1 MLNAN
6 ERYTIDTVA
15 VLGYLADRLP
25 SRADRVFQKAEDGRA
40 ELVVPSITLGETLYT
55 LLKGKEVFGV
65 RIPMEKLSV
74 FYDVVESRGSLR
86 LEDLNLN
93 GWRDVASV
101 CAPGASRPD
110 DCCNPPAV
118 GFEGDSNRRPR
129 DFGSRRNRNHLVRD
143 QDCSRVA

>member
-1 MLNAN
+1 VLNEN

-55 LLKGKEVFGV
+55 LLNGKEVFGV

-93 GWRDVASV
+93 GWRDVASIALPELHDRMIV
-101 CAPGASRPD
+101 ATHRQLGSKGIVTD
-110 DCCNPPAV
+110 DQEISDL
-118 GFEGDSNRRPR
+118 EGIETIW
-129 DFGSRRNRNHLVRD
+129 
-143 QDCSRVA
+143 